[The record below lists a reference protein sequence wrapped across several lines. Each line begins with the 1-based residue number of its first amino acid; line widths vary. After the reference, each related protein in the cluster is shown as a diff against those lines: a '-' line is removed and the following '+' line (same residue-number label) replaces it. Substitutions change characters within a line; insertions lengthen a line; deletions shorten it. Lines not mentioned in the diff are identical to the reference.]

1 MTDEERLESEEE
13 EDVEAHRRKAALSD
27 EASEKEENDEDGD
40 DVEAH
45 RRRAV

>member
-13 EDVEAHRRKAALSD
+13 EDVEAHRRAALSD
-27 EASEKEENDEDGD
+27 EASENEENDEDGD

>member
-1 MTDEERLESEEE
+1 MTDEERLESEE

-27 EASEKEENDEDGD
+27 EASENEENDEDGD